1 MKSLRHLSLTTLF
14 FFLLVQ
20 LAFAQK
26 QTRNVGQF
34 EGVNLGISAKLY
46 IKQGNASSVV
56 IEASEDA
63 LEHIETKVKNGILVI
78 EKDNDWKWWK
88 NWNSKNVKIYVTN
101 PNFNHISVSGSG
113 NVQGENT
120 IQSKNLYVGVS
131 GSGKMDL
138 DIKTVDLESKISG
151 SGNVFLTGSARN
163 TELAI
168 SGSGNL
174 NAENLSSESCEVT
187 ISGSGNCWVNVDNS
201 LNSRVS
207 GSGNVFYRGNPDKLY
222 NNSSGSGSIKKIS

>member
-63 LEHIETKVKNGILVI
+63 LEHIKTGYWLLKRTMTGNGG
-78 EKDNDWKWWK
+78 
-88 NWNSKNVKIYVTN
+88 KIGI
-101 PNFNHISVSGSG
+101 P
-113 NVQGENT
+113 
-120 IQSKNLYVGVS
+120 
-131 GSGKMDL
+131 
-138 DIKTVDLESKISG
+138 KTLK
-151 SGNVFLTGSARN
+151 FM
-163 TELAI
+163 
-168 SGSGNL
+168 
-174 NAENLSSESCEVT
+174 
-187 ISGSGNCWVNVDNS
+187 
-201 LNSRVS
+201 
-207 GSGNVFYRGNPDKLY
+207 
-222 NNSSGSGSIKKIS
+222 